1 MAFTF
6 VFALRNLK
14 LVDLGPLL
22 FLEHFSVCT
31 GWSRQWSSHGVIRLA
46 HSIVS
51 GGSSGRAPKWSISA
65 LNDGRDP
72 LFSTIFSRT
81 CDRSSIDLVQKCSVI
96 FLPQQTTADMIWA
109 RSEPRDPRFST
120 SKTALCPQVA
130 QKSGSESVRSILLRS
145 CLKSTSGTLT
155 RLHSFEIAPAA
166 Q

>member
-1 MAFTF
+1 MGVLQHSSLLQMNYYTRMNPRGR
-6 VFALRNLK
+6 LRRRRNLRVPTIDEMPIGSQK
-14 LVDLGPLL
+14 
-22 FLEHFSVCT
+22 
-31 GWSRQWSSHGVIRLA
+31 WSS
-46 HSIVS
+46 
-51 GGSSGRAPKWSISA
+51 SA

-96 FLPQQTTADMIWA
+96 FLMTTPPPDRIWA

-120 SKTALCPQVA
+120 SKTALRPQVA